1 VVHTGE
7 EDRAQKES
15 RVGEKRFARRRRGG
29 GAAARQIAMAS
40 RLLSRIYARA
50 ARRIGN
56 LLLMETWFTKLLDAY
71 FFSFAKII

>member
-29 GAAARQIAMAS
+29 GAADRDGKPSALAHICACSQEDWQ
-40 RLLSRIYARA
+40 LVTN
-50 ARRIGN
+50 GN
-56 LLLMETWFTKLLDAY
+56 LVYQTVGCL